1 MYINPNFS
9 DNENECPPPADEVM
23 TNGMDFIFEKCI
35 EPMHEKL
42 SVEDISLIGLIGF
55 SFKIIAEQATM
66 YEQIEKKNQLSD
78 EENSFER
85 N

>member
-1 MYINPNFS
+1 MNIKNDFS
-9 DNENECPPPADEVM
+9 QNNENECPPADEVM
-23 TNGMDFIFEKCI
+23 ANGMDFLFEKCI

-42 SVEDISLIGLIGF
+42 SVEDLSLIGLIGM

>member
-1 MYINPNFS
+1 MNIKKDFS
-9 DNENECPPPADEVM
+9 QNDENPPADEVM
-23 TNGMDFIFEKCI
+23 ANGMDFIFEKLI
-35 EPMHEKL
+35 EPMQEKL
-42 SVEDISLIGLIGF
+42 SVEDLSLISLIGL